1 MNVVRTNLNRKMI
14 RRVIWLALTIFVLLV
29 HVLQSATGTTY
40 YSAIK
45 QNYAVLGSPPVILQA
60 GTAGSSTIY
69 ANCTSAKVSARVYIY
84 NASST
89 YNHVLKITENH
100 VTDWKIRLRAYDQSN
115 MGRLNNCSIYIYDGS
130 NSTQV
135 AILNGAYTQQTGP
148 WYDLA
153 ASDIEYI
160 WMLVEASSAGTSY
173 VYVYLEILVPN
184 ITTYAQYTLTFVI
197 T

>member
-1 MNVVRTNLNRKMI
+1 MI
-14 RRVIWLALTIFVLLV
+14 RRAIWSALTIFVLLV

-45 QNYAVLGSPPVILQA
+45 QNYAVLGSPPVILQS

-69 ANCTSAKVSARVYIY
+69 TNSTGAGVSTVAPSSACA
-84 NASST
+84 
-89 YNHVLKITENH
+89 YNHVLRITENH
-100 VTDWKIRLRAYDQSN
+100 GTNWMVRLRAYDQSN
-115 MGRLNNCSIYIYDGS
+115 VGRLNNCSIYIYDGS

-135 AILNGAYTQQTGP
+135 VILNGAYNQQTGP
-148 WYDLA
+148 WYDLT
-153 ASDIEYI
+153 ASDVEYI
-160 WMLVEASSAGTSY
+160 WICVEASSAGTSF